1 MMIEW
6 LLIQTL
12 LLSVFICVFMLSHRL
27 LNQWL
32 GAQNTY
38 KLWLMIPF
46 SLVLGLYQVLNPIEQ
61 QALQTSYLIL
71 ANSAIQQLSYS
82 FNLNQ
87 QAMIVGVWLTVAI
100 GLMAMI
106 LLCHYRHI
114 SRLKRQPLSH
124 LKSDIPIF
132 SAMDNTGPQIVG
144 VFRPQIVV
152 PNNFC
157 ERFDKKQQDLIIA
170 HELSHWRQGDTFWNL
185 LALLILACFWFNP
198 IFWLAYKHFR
208 QQQELSCDAKVLAK
222 KSMASRQQYAL
233 AMINVSSSTDT
244 ASFTQLYY
252 GEKMNIKNRIA
263 SLVIHKPQ
271 RAYPALLAV
280 LVGSAFLGASH
291 FALAK
296 DQAKTGEKLGAP
308 IYRVDPI
315 YPEQAA
321 KDNVNGWVH
330 LSFDIE
336 TDGSVSDVKI
346 VKAEPKWTFETSAK
360 EAVSQWKYQQGSR
373 KLEDVEVM
381 LNFELEAPDIA
392 QKTYAAGLEVIDVN
406 QDPLIK

>member
-1 MMIEW
+1 MIEW
-6 LLIQTL
+6 LLIQTF
-12 LLSVFICVFMLSHRL
+12 LLSIFICVLIISHPT
-27 LNQWL
+27 LNRFL

-46 SLVLGLYQVLNPIEQ
+46 SIVLGLFQMFSPIDY
-61 QALQTSYLIL
+61 QALQTNYMVL
-71 ANSAIQQLSYS
+71 ANTAIQQLSYAI
-82 FNLNQ
+82 NLNQ
-87 QAMIVGVWLTVAI
+87 QMILVGVWLAIAI
-100 GLMAMI
+100 GLMVVF
-106 LLCHYRHI
+106 LLCHYQHI
-114 SRLKRQPLSH
+114 SSLKRKPLNH
-124 LKSDIPIF
+124 LKSDLPIF
-132 SAMDNTGPQIVG
+132 IAMNNIGPQIIG
-144 VFRPQIVV
+144 VFRPQIIV
-152 PNNFC
+152 PNDFS
-157 ERFDKKQQDLIIA
+157 ERFDKTQQDLIIA

-280 LVGSAFLGASH
+280 LIGSAFLGASH

-296 DQAKTGEKLGAP
+296 DQAKSGEKLGAP

-336 TDGSVSDVKI
+336 KDGSVSDVKI

-392 QKTYAAGLEVIDVN
+392 QKTYATGLEIIEVN
-406 QDPLIK
+406 QDPLTK